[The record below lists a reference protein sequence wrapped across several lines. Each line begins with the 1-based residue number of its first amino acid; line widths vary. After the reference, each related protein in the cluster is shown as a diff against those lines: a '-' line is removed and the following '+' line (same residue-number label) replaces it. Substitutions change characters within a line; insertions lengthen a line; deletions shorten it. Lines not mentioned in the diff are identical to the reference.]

1 MRPRRK
7 RDVCAL
13 DKTINSP
20 PSMSADAQYH
30 ELSAGRER
38 ATLATLAAV
47 QFTHI
52 LDFMI
57 MMPLGAQLMRVF
69 NISPAQFTYLVAS
82 YGIAA
87 AVSGFAGGFVL
98 DRFDRKRSL
107 IFLYAGFGVAT
118 LACALAPTHGTLMVA
133 RIAAGAFGGL
143 AGSMV
148 TAMIGDIV
156 PPSRRGRAMSIV
168 MSAFPLASVLGVPL
182 GLFAA
187 AEFSWHAPF
196 FMLAACAAVVLLVAT
211 FALPP
216 IKTAVHDHQPIRQM
230 REILSHGV
238 HLRAFAVGMVL
249 VMAGGTLVPFIAPSF
264 LANLGLDPA
273 VGLPVTYMVGGIAT
287 ALSTPL
293 VGWLSDRM
301 DRLRL
306 LAIMSAGAIVV
317 VLVITRLGHTS
328 VAVASLMMA
337 LFMITMSGRFAPA
350 MTMITNAVQSRY
362 RGGFMSVNAALQQ
375 AASAGA
381 SVLAGQFI
389 TVAPDGHLAGMPVLG
404 YVSVAFFILTVLLA
418 AELRAA
424 APHVSA
430 PVAKPPIASAPT
442 RAAA

>member
-87 AVSGFAGGFVL
+87 AASGFAGGFVL

-148 TAMIGDIV
+148 NAMIGDIV
-156 PPSRRGRAMSIV
+156 PPARRGRAMSVV
-168 MSAFPLASVLGVPL
+168 MTAFPVASVLGVPI
-182 GLFAA
+182 GLVLAGKYG
-187 AEFSWHAPF
+187 WHASF
-196 FMLAACAAVVLLVAT
+196 FLLAGCAAVILVVAA

-216 IKTAVHDHQPIRQM
+216 IRTAVHGHEPLRQM
-230 REILSHGV
+230 REIMSHGV
-238 HLRAFAVGMVL
+238 HLRAFAVGAVL
-249 VMAGGTLVPFIAPSF
+249 VMAGGLLIPFIAPSF
-264 LANLGLDPA
+264 MANVGLDEK
-273 VGLPVTYMVGGIAT
+273 VQLPITYMVG
-287 ALSTPL
+287 
-293 VGWLSDRM
+293 
-301 DRLRL
+301 
-306 LAIMSAGAIVV
+306 
-317 VLVITRLGHTS
+317 
-328 VAVASLMMA
+328 
-337 LFMITMSGRFAPA
+337 
-350 MTMITNAVQSRY
+350 
-362 RGGFMSVNAALQQ
+362 
-375 AASAGA
+375 
-381 SVLAGQFI
+381 
-389 TVAPDGHLAGMPVLG
+389 
-404 YVSVAFFILTVLLA
+404 
-418 AELRAA
+418 
-424 APHVSA
+424 
-430 PVAKPPIASAPT
+430 
-442 RAAA
+442 